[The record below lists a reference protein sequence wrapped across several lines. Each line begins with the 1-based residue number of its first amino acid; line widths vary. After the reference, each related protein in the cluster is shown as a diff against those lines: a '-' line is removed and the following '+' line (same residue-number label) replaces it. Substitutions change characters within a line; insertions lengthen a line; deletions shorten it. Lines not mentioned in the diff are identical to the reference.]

1 MLTRPFLKN
10 LATKAHQLHPIVIV
24 GGKGLTIQV
33 HQEIDAA
40 LTAHELLKI
49 RINAETREARQQM
62 IAEIAEHHQATIVQ
76 AIGHVLVLYRPKK
89 ED

>member
-49 RINAETREARQQM
+49 RINAET
-62 IAEIAEHHQATIVQ
+62 
-76 AIGHVLVLYRPKK
+76 
-89 ED
+89 